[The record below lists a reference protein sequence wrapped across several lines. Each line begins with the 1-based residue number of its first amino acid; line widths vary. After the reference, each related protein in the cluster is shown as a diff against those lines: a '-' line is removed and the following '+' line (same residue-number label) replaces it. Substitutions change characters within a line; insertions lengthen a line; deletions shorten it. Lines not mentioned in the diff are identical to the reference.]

1 VQEQFISQ
9 VAAAEAWASM
19 DNLASAALA
28 EAPMERELN
37 QVEMRA
43 LHLQAAAVVDLAST
57 TLTKLDHQKQLL
69 TLQVARV
76 VRV

>member
-1 VQEQFISQ
+1 VQEPFISQ
-9 VAAAEAWASM
+9 VAGAEAWASM
-19 DNLASAALA
+19 DNLASEALA

-37 QVEMRA
+37 QAEMRA
-43 LHLQAAAVVDLAST
+43 PRSQAAAVVDQVSM

>member
-1 VQEQFISQ
+1 VQEQFILQ
-9 VAAAEAWASM
+9 AAAAEAWASM

-43 LHLQAAAVVDLAST
+43 PRSQAAAVVDQALM
-57 TLTKLDHQKQLL
+57 TLTKLDLQKQLL

>member
-43 LHLQAAAVVDLAST
+43 LLLQVAAVVDLVSM
-57 TLTKLDHQKQLL
+57 TLTKLDHQKQWHP
-69 TLQVARV
+69 LQVARV